1 MQSMRALECC
11 PAVKRILVRSPL
23 CGVSTPRSQNVEE
36 YFVPRTQALFA
47 DHDIVVRARRRHSTG
62 YWARKAEGI
71 LLAIRSHDDI
81 LFADPDIV
89 VRAEGIL
96 LAIGH
101 ATRPHVA
108 RYVFQTA
115 YATYPRPLRSEIY
128 DLLKTHRWSW
138 L

>member
-1 MQSMRALECC
+1 MRALECC
-11 PAVKRILVRSPL
+11 LAVKRILVRSPL

-81 LFADPDIV
+81 
-89 VRAEGIL
+89 
-96 LAIGH
+96 
-101 ATRPHVA
+101 
-108 RYVFQTA
+108 
-115 YATYPRPLRSEIY
+115 
-128 DLLKTHRWSW
+128 
-138 L
+138 